1 MLKRCC
7 ARRPDQ
13 PQAMPVA
20 RSSRRL
26 PPFGRGDD
34 IGEAI
39 FLRTMLAIRDVV
51 PSLGCCPLHELESAF
66 GDLKLEIDEI
76 IATAR

>member
-1 MLKRCC
+1 MLKRC

-51 PSLGCCPLHELESAF
+51 PALAHHPLHQLEALF

-76 IATAR
+76 IATTR